1 MQLINRYMPTDKP
14 QHRAKLL
21 KQLVLFDFVTTSV
34 PGFEASYAR
43 LRELHDQAR
52 DVDSGRTEAD
62 FDAAVLV
69 AIQNTT
75 ALASLYQILDAT
87 GPPERHAADYYFSKV
102 RSFLEDA
109 AERSKTNPRQLEPT
123 GLATNRFSGAGGAAQ
138 QPPPCV
144 MCRFALGASAPIK
157 RHAHRHC
164 PVMLH
169 FWEKFGKPGE
179 TKQAN
184 LADAADVDG
193 PSQEEPAEDA
203 GPAEQGDELDG
214 HPNLEALA
222 AWQLWDEGEEYDPFA
237 GFTAAAVSG
246 WQGLTST
253 FANFSLCLCGVAVVL
268 LLLACMFGVVSLML
282 SHFSVFTGAVVPYQA
297 LVSAR
302 TNVEHLIVDSGCN
315 FSVFKSKSL
324 FKSLEPVTVAFGTN
338 GDTPFTATGKGTVS
352 VRVRDISGSYVP
364 IELQDVYYAPKSR
377 YNLVSVRTLVK
388 QYGWVSPR
396 FDTDVWTDARGNNF
410 SIAAVN
416 SLPALVVR
424 PSEEQLV
431 EGANFSANIATAP
444 VPAKDT
450 SDLQLIRSAYR
461 LLCGLTK
468 VTGGYDVDCFTDGL
482 GPVRGNSHC
491 PAYFSRDDPVESHVL
506 AGKSFYASP
515 PFETN
520 AICSLLAKM
529 VRDFEVDPENTSYLV
544 ILPVKRGAPWW
555 PLTSYFQEVKIWPKG
570 SELFT
575 YHGRNLHTLQELR
588 PAGSEG
594 GPGRYFLSGAP
605 WEVVALFKNKFTPV
619 KMDDYHLLHCRFGH
633 SGPKVMQKLL
643 EINPTAGK
651 GLDAKVFASLH
662 VPHKCATCILCNMQR
677 PGSFK
682 LASKEYRKDWPI
694 FSYIVTDI
702 KVMSLPSCNGH
713 LYILQFSCGKS
724 KFTKLYFMQSKTEV
738 AIHLRDFI
746 AWCTRH
752 GFKPERML
760 VKSDAEAVF
769 VGPHCEFRRACEQH
783 NISQCTSAPYLHELN
798 GMAEANFKAISM
810 KVRAVMRDAG
820 PLCTPDLWPYAY
832 KYANDIRNSLP
843 HSGINFAVP
852 YAIVFGRQRD
862 LSCFKVFFSQV
873 YSHVDE
879 NLRKGF
885 DDHARMGFFL
895 GVDDESGCYLVL
907 DPATRRVYRRGRAL
921 VVEDTKLLGRLM
933 AADDVDADKA
943 LHFGGEP
950 LGSAPPSPF
959 YADMP
964 AGSGGPSTKV
974 VGVSAYF
981 NETDGDSVALV
992 NVQTEKHYQGFW
1004 TTALSFLTTF
1014 GDASR
1019 AYTLLTRYMAQMLR
1033 AGALNTVYPLLAVV
1047 QSNPPG
1053 EWDVPGPFECIVV
1066 SVDSATPPV
1075 YRVVHDPSTGFDPG
1089 IDVEAAFIVF
1099 DGSPT
1104 ALLGERS
1111 GSKSPRQVPVTVR
1124 QALLSPEAP
1133 RWVDSMLQE
1142 FTSMQ
1147 DLGTFTEVLSELPPG
1162 VKPTPSKP
1170 VFAIKEHPT
1179 EPEVLKTRIV
1189 IRGDLQADDTFDST
1203 FAPVA
1208 ADNSLMVLLNIA
1220 LQSGLELYQLDVKTA
1235 FLNSPIEF
1243 DIWVEL
1249 PADFHPDLL
1258 AQLQAATRGGD
1269 YSTAVKNILQQ
1280 LAERRKAG
1288 KKLYVKLEKSVYG
1301 LRQAAG
1307 DWSKTLNTK
1316 LMKFDP
1322 RLQRSKSDAC
1332 LYFIFTEDLKFLI
1345 SVHVD
1350 DFAIASSSVS
1360 FYEKFKS
1367 FLQQDF
1373 QIKDLGKLN
1382 FILNMEIKRTPTSI
1396 TISQERMIND
1406 LAEKYGLANCK
1417 PKFQP
1422 FPVGTRFENLAFEK
1436 GSEIL
1441 WYPFRQLI
1449 GSMLWVGRK
1458 SRPDIYWAVIYL
1470 SQFAS
1475 CYSKAHWDLAK
1486 KVLQY
1491 LVTTKHYVLKLEKA
1505 SDSNLDLYAFCDS
1518 DWAGDKLDRRSYSG
1532 HAIFMS
1538 GNLIAWGSQKQSSVA
1553 LSSTEAEYIS
1563 LSEIGKSIM
1572 HLLEMTE
1579 EIFPVRKPITIYC
1592 DNQGAVFMSK
1602 NSTTNKR
1609 SKHIDIRY
1617 HYVRELIQERK
1628 ALEVVYIP
1636 TEDNLADQLTKTV
1649 TRESILQ
1656 FVNLAMKGV

>member
-1 MQLINRYMPTDKP
+1 M
-14 QHRAKLL
+14 
-21 KQLVLFDFVTTSV
+21 
-34 PGFEASYAR
+34 
-43 LRELHDQAR
+43 
-52 DVDSGRTEAD
+52 
-62 FDAAVLV
+62 
-69 AIQNTT
+69 
-75 ALASLYQILDAT
+75 
-87 GPPERHAADYYFSKV
+87 
-102 RSFLEDA
+102 
-109 AERSKTNPRQLEPT
+109 
-123 GLATNRFSGAGGAAQ
+123 
-138 QPPPCV
+138 
-144 MCRFALGASAPIK
+144 
-157 RHAHRHC
+157 
-164 PVMLH
+164 
-169 FWEKFGKPGE
+169 
-179 TKQAN
+179 
-184 LADAADVDG
+184 
-193 PSQEEPAEDA
+193 
-203 GPAEQGDELDG
+203 
-214 HPNLEALA
+214 
-222 AWQLWDEGEEYDPFA
+222 
-237 GFTAAAVSG
+237 
-246 WQGLTST
+246 
-253 FANFSLCLCGVAVVL
+253 
-268 LLLACMFGVVSLML
+268 
-282 SHFSVFTGAVVPYQA
+282 
-297 LVSAR
+297 
-302 TNVEHLIVDSGCN
+302 
-315 FSVFKSKSL
+315 
-324 FKSLEPVTVAFGTN
+324 
-338 GDTPFTATGKGTVS
+338 
-352 VRVRDISGSYVP
+352 
-364 IELQDVYYAPKSR
+364 
-377 YNLVSVRTLVK
+377 SVRTLVK
-388 QYGWVSPR
+388 QYGWSSPR

-424 PSEEQLV
+424 PFDEQLV
-431 EGANFSANIATAP
+431 EGVNFSANIATAP
-444 VPAKDT
+444 VPAKDA

-468 VTGGYDVDCFTDGL
+468 ITGGYDVDCFTDGL

-520 AICSLLAKM
+520 AICSLLTKM
-529 VRDFEVDPENTSYLV
+529 VKDFEVDPENTSYLV

-555 PLTSYFQEVKIWPKG
+555 PLTSYFQEVKVWPKG

-633 SGPKVMQKLL
+633 SSPKVMQKLL
-643 EINPTAGK
+643 EMNPTAGK
-651 GLDAKVFASLH
+651 GLDAKVFATLR
-662 VPHKCATCILCNMQR
+662 VPHKCATCVLCNMPR

-682 LASKEYRKDWPI
+682 MASKEYRKDWPI
-694 FSYIVTDI
+694 FSYVVTDI

-769 VGPHCEFRRACEQH
+769 VGPRCEFRRTCEQH

-798 GMAEANFKAISM
+798 GMAEVNFKATSM
-810 KVRAVMRDAG
+810 KVRAMMRDAG
-820 PLCTPDLWPYAY
+820 LLCTPDMWPYAY

-843 HSGINFAVP
+843 HSGIDFAVP

-885 DDHARMGFFL
+885 DDRARMGFFL

-933 AADDVDADKA
+933 AADDIDGERA
-943 LHFGGEP
+943 LRFGGEP

-981 NETDGDSVALV
+981 NEADGDSVALV
-992 NVQTEKHYQGFW
+992 NVPTEKHYQGFW
-1004 TTALSFLTTF
+1004 ITALSFLTTF

-1066 SVDSATPPV
+1066 SIDSAAPPV

-1089 IDVEAAFIVF
+1089 IDLEAAFIVF

-1111 GSKSPRQVPVTVR
+1111 TSKSPRQVPVTVR

-1133 RWVDSMLQE
+1133 RWVDSMLRE
-1142 FTSMQ
+1142 FNSMQ

-1189 IRGDLQADDTFDST
+1189 VRGDLQADDSFDST

-1208 ADNSLMVLLNIA
+1208 ADNSLMLLLNVA
-1220 LQSGLELYQLDVKTA
+1220 LQLDLELYQLDVKTA

-1249 PADFHPDLL
+1249 PTDFHPELL
-1258 AQLQAATRGGD
+1258 TQLQTATRGGD
-1269 YSTAVKNILQQ
+1269 YSTAVKDILQQ

-1322 RLQRSKSDAC
+1322 RLQRSKSDVC
-1332 LYFIFTEDLKFLI
+1332 LYFIFTEDLKFLV

-1373 QIKDLGKLN
+1373 QIKDLGKLS

-1406 LAEKYGLANCK
+1406 LAEKYGLTNCK

-1422 FPVGTRFENLAFEK
+1422 FPAGTRFENLAFEK

-1441 WYPFRQLI
+1441 WYPFRQSI
-1449 GSMLWVGRK
+1449 GSMLWLGRK

-1505 SDSNLDLYAFCDS
+1505 NDSNLDMYAFCDS

-1572 HLLEMTE
+1572 HLLEMSE
-1579 EIFPVRKPITIYC
+1579 EIFPVKKPITIYC

-1636 TEDNLADQLTKTV
+1636 TDENLADQLTKTV
-1649 TRESILQ
+1649 PKESILQ